1 MISYMPFTYVKEP
14 QKQVLTH
21 IFGTFTVYSPAQSL
35 LPSHMRS
42 WGRQGELEIRH
53 PMSVD
58 ASHLIAAIKEH
69 KAWAELNQG
78 SIGDMAVFFKKEQG
92 RIPMME
98 ETNPTQIGHRI
109 RHYGEPRKPGGD
121 DSLFKAALFLSLA
134 QEYDAHHHGMIR
146 EMDAVDAMEQQML
159 QQLSG
164 NTQAAGLEI
173 SATQPS
179 MLSSGHHSISPH
191 MTLQRVRAWSRVA
204 LDAEQLPL
212 LFMTPSQDVVDHVL
226 EIFSDLETIEKHTIS
241 VDRNQPLLCPS
252 KMREAVKGAA
262 LGSDSKLFE
271 LESDPHLSSQAAAA
285 QLAFYKLVG
294 VSAERFLTRLAA
306 YKPDQDVAVR
316 YANESH
322 HTLIGLVTA

>member
-1 MISYMPFTYVKEP
+1 MICYMPFTYLEER

-21 IFGTFTVYSPAQSL
+21 IFGTFIVYSPAQSL

-42 WGRQGELEIRH
+42 WGRQKELEIRH

-58 ASHLIAAIKEH
+58 PSHLIAAITEY

-78 SIGDMAVFFKKEQG
+78 SIGDMAVFFKTEQG

-109 RHYGEPRKPGGD
+109 RHYGEPRKRDGN
-121 DSLFKAALFLSLA
+121 DSLFKAALFLSMA
-134 QEYDAHHHGMIR
+134 QEYDAHHHGVIR
-146 EMDAVDAMEQQML
+146 EMDAVDAMERQML

-164 NTQAAGLEI
+164 NTQAPGLEI
-173 SATQPS
+173 SAAQPS
-179 MLSSGHHSISPH
+179 KSSSGHHSISPH

-204 LDAEQLPL
+204 LDGEQLPL
-212 LFMTPSQDVVDHVL
+212 LFLTSSQDVVDHVL
-226 EIFSDLETIEKHTIS
+226 EVFSDVETIKKHTIS
-241 VDRNQPLLCPS
+241 VDRNQPLLCPA

-271 LESDPHLSSQAAAA
+271 LASDPHLPSQAAAA
-285 QLAFYKLVG
+285 QLAFFKLVG

-306 YKPDQDVAVR
+306 YNPDQDAAVR